1 MIGWWI
7 LGILLLVLL
16 LLCLTRVGVL
26 IRFGEELTVS
36 ARFGFLKFQVLPEKK
51 KPPKNEKKTEETQ
64 KKQTQKQEK
73 PKKAFPK
80 PTLSDIRDAW
90 KALWPPLKKA
100 LRRTRRGIR
109 IDPLDVSV
117 ILGGQ
122 AEPADAAQLYGEL
135 HGAVWTGMPVLEQL
149 LVIPRPH
156 IHLDVDFT
164 AEETKILGSVG
175 FSARIGTLLRIGMTV
190 AIPGLRWLLAYMEKK
205 SPLRD
210 VMNSTMEKVREMV
223 DANNIVGA
231 PITTPDGVTLI
242 PISRVSFGFG
252 SGGGDYGKPGQNNF
266 GGGGGAGVKIDPV
279 AFLVIKDGTT
289 RVMPVAVPPVST
301 VDRIVDMAPDI
312 VDKIGKFFDKKDG
325 DETV

>member
-1 MIGWWI
+1 M
-7 LGILLLVLL
+7 
-16 LLCLTRVGVL
+16 
-26 IRFGEELTVS
+26 
-36 ARFGFLKFQVLPEKK
+36 
-51 KPPKNEKKTEETQ
+51 
-64 KKQTQKQEK
+64 
-73 PKKAFPK
+73 
-80 PTLSDIRDAW
+80 D
-90 KALWPPLKKA
+90 
-100 LRRTRRGIR
+100 
-109 IDPLDVSV
+109 
-117 ILGGQ
+117 
-122 AEPADAAQLYGEL
+122 
-135 HGAVWTGMPVLEQL
+135 
-149 LVIPRPH
+149 
-156 IHLDVDFT
+156 
-164 AEETKILGSVG
+164 
-175 FSARIGTLLRIGMTV
+175 
-190 AIPGLRWLLAYMEKK
+190 MEKK

-312 VDKIGKFFDKKDG
+312 VDKIGKFSIKKTGTKRFDLGILKTSQLWSVMPFDPAVSLLHPCG
-325 DETV
+325 TVPV

>member
-26 IRFGEELTVS
+26 IRFGEELAVS
-36 ARFGFLKFQVLPEKK
+36 TRFGFLKFQVLPEKK
-51 KPPKNEKKTEETQ
+51 KPPKNEKKPEEAQ

-73 PKKAFPK
+73 PKKAFPE

-90 KALWPPLKKA
+90 KAMWPPLKKA

-149 LVIPRPH
+149 LVIPRPY
-156 IHLDVDFT
+156 IHLDIDFT

-190 AIPGLRWLLAYMEKK
+190 AIPGLRWLLAYMKKKKQAPVGKDESNGHGKEK
-205 SPLRD
+205 P
-210 VMNSTMEKVREMV
+210 
-223 DANNIVGA
+223 AA
-231 PITTPDGVTLI
+231 
-242 PISRVSFGFG
+242 
-252 SGGGDYGKPGQNNF
+252 
-266 GGGGGAGVKIDPV
+266 
-279 AFLVIKDGTT
+279 
-289 RVMPVAVPPVST
+289 
-301 VDRIVDMAPDI
+301 
-312 VDKIGKFFDKKDG
+312 
-325 DETV
+325 

>member
-36 ARFGFLKFQVLPEKK
+36 ARFGFLKFQVLPERE
-51 KPPKNEKKTEETQ
+51 KPPKNEKTGRSAEKADAKAGEAEEGVPEAHAQ
-64 KKQTQKQEK
+64 QI
-73 PKKAFPK
+73 
-80 PTLSDIRDAW
+80 IRDAW

-100 LRRTRRGIR
+100 LRRTRQGVR

-149 LVIPRPH
+149 LVIPGR
-156 IHLDVDFT
+156 ISTWMLILT

-190 AIPGLRWLLAYMEKK
+190 AIPGLRWLLAYMKKKKQAPVGKDESNGHGKEK
-205 SPLRD
+205 P
-210 VMNSTMEKVREMV
+210 
-223 DANNIVGA
+223 AA
-231 PITTPDGVTLI
+231 
-242 PISRVSFGFG
+242 
-252 SGGGDYGKPGQNNF
+252 
-266 GGGGGAGVKIDPV
+266 
-279 AFLVIKDGTT
+279 
-289 RVMPVAVPPVST
+289 
-301 VDRIVDMAPDI
+301 
-312 VDKIGKFFDKKDG
+312 
-325 DETV
+325 

>member
-7 LGILLLVLL
+7 LGILLFMVL

-51 KPPKNEKKTEETQ
+51 KPPKNEKKPEEAQ
-64 KKQTQKQEK
+64 KKQTQRKEK

-90 KALWPPLKKA
+90 KALWPP
-100 LRRTRRGIR
+100 
-109 IDPLDVSV
+109 
-117 ILGGQ
+117 
-122 AEPADAAQLYGEL
+122 L

-190 AIPGLRWLLAYMEKK
+190 AIPGLRWLLAYMKKKKQAPVGKDESNGHGKEK
-205 SPLRD
+205 P
-210 VMNSTMEKVREMV
+210 
-223 DANNIVGA
+223 AA
-231 PITTPDGVTLI
+231 
-242 PISRVSFGFG
+242 
-252 SGGGDYGKPGQNNF
+252 
-266 GGGGGAGVKIDPV
+266 
-279 AFLVIKDGTT
+279 
-289 RVMPVAVPPVST
+289 
-301 VDRIVDMAPDI
+301 
-312 VDKIGKFFDKKDG
+312 
-325 DETV
+325 